1 MKRPWLTLA
10 VAALL
15 SSTLHAHTNFITPS
29 PRVNENIKNGPCGA
43 PPGAAPV
50 ATYQQGATIQVVI
63 HEFVKHAGYFGFAI
77 SNVANPTNDGQFIR
91 LPSPLP
97 APAVNPYPNYFN
109 PAIHAY
115 DTSTPPGNR
124 YTYTI
129 QLPSN
134 VSCDRCTLQVVQ
146 YMMDAGPNTPPSE
159 YYSCAD
165 VRVVPTGG
173 ASPPAPAAPPC
184 LDK

>member
-1 MKRPWLTLA
+1 MKQLFQLA
-10 VAALL
+10 LVFGSLAG
-15 SSTLHAHTNFITPS
+15 SSLYGHTNFITPS
-29 PRVNENIKNGPCGA
+29 PRANENIKIGPCGA
-43 PPGAAPV
+43 PAGAAPV
-50 ATYQQGATIQVVI
+50 ATYQQGASIQVTI

-77 SNVANPTNDGQFIR
+77 SSMANPSRDDQFIR
-91 LPSPLP
+91 LPSPIA

-115 DTSTPPGNR
+115 DTSTPAGNR

-129 QLPSN
+129 QLPPN
-134 VSCDRCTLQVVQ
+134 LSCDRCTLQAVQ

-165 VRVVPTGG
+165 VRVVAPGG
-173 ASPPAPAAPPC
+173 VPPVPPAPC
-184 LDK
+184 EDK